1 MSTRRGFGDETW
13 RLARAGDGA
22 ALERA
27 AGLLL
32 ADPGELEYEGHRARA
47 FRLAVE
53 GNAVAALAELNQGW
67 SEGWPSPAAYAVD
80 VARIHFLAGDCAKAL
95 TALRLDVRTA
105 SHLDG
110 LRGLLVDCVRREPTL
125 WRTALAI
132 AVAGEDSAGAK
143 LRATAAVVNARVT
156 GSRARSSRAAAP
168 PRAARAPNESP

>member
-1 MSTRRGFGDETW
+1 MTAERGFGDETW

-22 ALERA
+22 GLERA

-32 ADPGELEYEGHRARA
+32 SDPGELEYEGHRALA

-67 SEGWPSPAAYAVD
+67 SEDWPSPAAYAVD

-110 LRGLLVDCVRREPTL
+110 LRGLVVDCVRREPRL
-125 WRTALAI
+125 WRTAIEIVLA
-132 AVAGEDSAGAK
+132 GGDSTAAK
-143 LRATAAVVNARVT
+143 LRAAAAVIQARVT
-156 GSRARSSRAAAP
+156 GSRGRSSRAAAP